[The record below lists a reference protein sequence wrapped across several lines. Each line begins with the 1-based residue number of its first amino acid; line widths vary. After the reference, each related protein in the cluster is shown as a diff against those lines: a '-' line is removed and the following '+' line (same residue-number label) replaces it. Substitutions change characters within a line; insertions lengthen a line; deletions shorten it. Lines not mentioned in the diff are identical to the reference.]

1 MTPVQA
7 GWLRTLRAAGD
18 FEEFDLQLAAVFA
31 RQDASLPLPGL
42 WAIAR
47 LSQQTQRGAV
57 CVTVTELTG
66 APPPVLPA
74 GTTWPAQAD
83 DWTALLRGF
92 DAVGT
97 PGQVRPLILDQAGR
111 LYGYRHW
118 DLEQRLAC
126 ALRRRT
132 QWDPLAEAAA
142 LRAGL
147 GRLFPD
153 VGPEVPLQGLAAALA
168 ATGRITVLT
177 GGPGTGKTT
186 TLARML
192 ALLLHLKADLRVA
205 LVAPTGKAA
214 ARMQEALGAAL
225 ARLPPEWHVDLPTQ
239 ATTLHRLLGLRPGA
253 AHLPRFHRDH
263 PLPVDVLALDE
274 ASMVDLGLMTRLL
287 EALPDSARLI
297 VLGDPDQLASVEA
310 GAVLGDLCEHAA
322 GLRLPQAQRLAT
334 LTGWPVPAGT
344 MLDDHPLRDHRVH
357 LTHNYRF
364 GDSPG
369 LARLAAAVNMGD
381 ARAVQTLLAG
391 AGAPEVMGLDGSSG
405 EAGLIEQV
413 MAGYAPHLDALAR
426 GAPAEEV
433 LVLFEAFRVLCAH
446 RVGHHGVEGI
456 NARIET
462 ALRRAGRLRGEG
474 MWSPGRPV
482 LVTRNDP
489 GARIANG
496 DVGLILPAV
505 EGGLQV
511 VFRRTDG
518 TLHRISPARLGSW
531 ESAFAMTIHKTQG
544 SEFDEVLLV
553 LPPEDSPLLTRNLLY
568 TGVTRARRRLRIIGA
583 PEIWAKALARRQTRA
598 SGLAAA
604 LRQTDDAGASRS
616 DP

>member
-1 MTPVQA
+1 MTPLQA
-7 GWLRTLRAAGD
+7 GWLRTLRASGE
-18 FEEFDLQLAAVFA
+18 FEEFDLQLASVFA
-31 RQDASLPLPGL
+31 RQDGSLSLPAL

-47 LSQQTQRGAV
+47 LSQQIQRGAV
-57 CVTVTELTG
+57 CVTVAELTG
-66 APPPVLPA
+66 TRPEGLPA
-74 GTTWPAQAD
+74 GTTWPAQAT
-83 DWTALLRGF
+83 DWTALLRGL
-92 DAVGT
+92 DAVGV
-97 PGQVRPLILDQAGR
+97 PGQVRPLILDQSGR

-118 DLEQRLAC
+118 DLEQRLAH

-132 QWDPLAEAAA
+132 GWDPLAGEAA

-147 GRLFPD
+147 HRLFPD
-153 VGPEVPLQGLAAALA
+153 VGPEAPLQGVAAALA

-214 ARMQEALGAAL
+214 ARMQEALSGAL
-225 ARLPPEWHVDLPTQ
+225 AQLPAEWQVNLPMQ

-253 AHLPRFHRDH
+253 AHLPRFHHDH

-274 ASMVDLGLMTRLL
+274 ASMVDLGLMTRML
-287 EALPDSARLI
+287 EALPDAARLI

-322 GLRLPQAQRLAT
+322 GLSPPQAARLAT
-334 LTGWPVPAGT
+334 LTGWPLSMDAG
-344 MLDDHPLRDHRVH
+344 LDDHPLRDHRVH
-357 LTHNYRF
+357 LTYNHRF

-369 LARLAAAVNMGD
+369 LARLATAVNLGD
-381 ARAVQTLLAG
+381 AHAVQTLLAG
-391 AGAPEVMGLDGSSG
+391 AGAPEVTAMGNASA
-405 EAGLIEQV
+405 EAGLIEQF
-413 MAGYAPHLDALAR
+413 MAGYASYLDALAG

-433 LVLFEAFRVLCAH
+433 LVLFETFRVLCAH
-446 RVGHHGVEGI
+446 RVGAYGVEGL

-462 ALRRAGRLRGEG
+462 ALRRASHLQGDG

-489 GARIANG
+489 LARIANG
-496 DVGLILPAV
+496 DVGLILPDAN
-505 EGGLQV
+505 GALQV

-518 TLHRISPARLGSW
+518 TLHRISPARLGAW
-531 ESAFAMTIHKTQG
+531 ETAFAMTIHKTQG
-544 SEFDEVLLV
+544 SEFDKVLLV

-568 TGVTRARRRLRIIGA
+568 TGVTRARRRLHIIGT
-583 PEIWAKALARRQTRA
+583 PEIWAKALARRQTRT
-598 SGLAAA
+598 SGLGDA
-604 LRQTDDAGASRS
+604 LRQGDAGESHT